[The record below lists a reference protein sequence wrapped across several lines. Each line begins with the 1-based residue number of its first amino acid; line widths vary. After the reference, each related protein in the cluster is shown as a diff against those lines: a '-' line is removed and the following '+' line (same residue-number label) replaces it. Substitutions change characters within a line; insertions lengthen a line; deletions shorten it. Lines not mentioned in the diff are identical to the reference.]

1 MGEKDDGLG
10 LSLSLK
16 CPENYP
22 PPPPPPV
29 DASSSGVTRFPLN
42 LLPSP
47 PLSFV
52 QQRHHHVSNHQKLSF
67 MINHALPPALPPPG
81 EYESRYTCRDKAII
95 RTHARVQVQIHPNL
109 FEKNPKISRV
119 FRCLIGN
126 ADLNAETR
134 SYARGIDVNRPPS
147 TSALVALTAERD
159 DEALVSSPNSTVSSV
174 SGKRIEREEN
184 EAERESSSHGISGE
198 EEEEGG
204 DASAARKKLRLS
216 KDQAAVLEETFK
228 EHNTL
233 NPVSGIF
240 VISTKTQWHFQFLK
254 QKLAL
259 AKQLD
264 LRPRQVEVWFQNRR
278 ARTKLKQTE
287 VDCEYLKRCCD
298 TLTEENRRLQKEVNE
313 LRALK
318 LSPQFYMNMNP
329 PTTLTMCPQCERV
342 AVSSSSSSSSAAA
355 ATSSALGSTSLP
367 KALHHGS
374 MTTNHQK
381 QNNPFLPRA
390 TIIPHRP
397 LDTHHPR
404 W

>member
-1 MGEKDDGLG
+1 MAEKDDGLGLG

-16 CPENYP
+16 CSEAYP
-22 PPPPPPV
+22 PPPPPPPV
-29 DASSSGVTRFPLN
+29 PSLPTSMIPAVGASNGSTRFPLN
-42 LLPSP
+42 LLQSP
-47 PLSFV
+47 AGPALSFV
-52 QQRHHHVSNHQKLSF
+52 QRNQVLNHQRLSF
-67 MINHALPPALPPPG
+67 MINPP
-81 EYESRYTCRDKAII
+81 
-95 RTHARVQVQIHPNL
+95 
-109 FEKNPKISRV
+109 
-119 FRCLIGN
+119 
-126 ADLNAETR
+126 DLNPEPR
-134 SYARGIDVNRPPS
+134 SYTRVIDVNRPPATS
-147 TSALVALTAERD
+147 ASALVALTAERD
-159 DEALVSSPNSTVSSV
+159 DDAFVSSPNSTVSSV
-174 SGKRIEREEN
+174 SGKRIEREDN

-198 EEEEGG
+198 DEDEGG

-233 NPVSGIF
+233 NP
-240 VISTKTQWHFQFLK
+240 K
-254 QKLAL
+254 QKQAL

-318 LSPQFYMNMNP
+318 LSPQFYMNMSP

-342 AVSSSSSSSSAAA
+342 SSSSSAAT
-355 ATSSALGSTSLP
+355 TSSTLGSTGLP
-367 KALHHGS
+367 KALHSS
-374 MTTNHQK
+374 MPSNNQK
-381 QNNPFLPRA
+381 HNNLFLPRA
-390 TIIPHRP
+390 SVIPHRAV
-397 LDTHHPR
+397 DANHPR